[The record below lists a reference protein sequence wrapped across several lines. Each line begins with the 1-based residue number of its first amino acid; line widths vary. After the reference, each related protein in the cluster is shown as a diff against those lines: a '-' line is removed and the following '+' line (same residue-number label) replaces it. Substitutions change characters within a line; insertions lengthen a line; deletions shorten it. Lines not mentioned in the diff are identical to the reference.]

1 MGQQLEIDKENQTV
15 LLFST
20 KKQEWE
26 DKTMSLSDINI
37 ASYHGKVSG
46 YEIQFNGADKK
57 FFYKEENVHILHKV
71 KNININKHDVF
82 ANGITDIQRKKLFL
96 PETLN

>member
-1 MGQQLEIDKENQTV
+1 MGQQIEIDKENQTV

-37 ASYHGKVSG
+37 PSYHGKVSG
-46 YEIQFNGADKK
+46 YKIQFNGADKK
-57 FFYKEENVHILHKV
+57 FPLALVYKGEKADN
-71 KNININKHDVF
+71 NIW
-82 ANGITDIQRKKLFL
+82 R
-96 PETLN
+96 